1 MKCNSSLDH
10 FFLIEGSEWSCALI
24 YFRPENLMRQKDV
37 RTHTYGVRRICTHI
51 CSWSRNND
59 WTKLQLASNGPNFKH
74 DLGQLKSSKKHR
86 WTHFQASPLSQKK
99 SHEFICFSNIGL
111 IFSHSLNFIEKKK
124 EFSSKH
130 LQAAAFSMV
139 WAYAQRIFQDVL
151 TTSWHFWYCWI
162 KLWQLNVS
170 QSVAKYSRTFTH
182 IHSRT
187 SYGFTCLSSF
197 GQSKTAA
204 VQ

>member
-86 WTHFQASPLSQKK
+86 WTHFQASTLSQKK

-111 IFSHSLNFIEKKK
+111 ILAIVWILSRKKK
-124 EFSSKH
+124 SFLQNISK
-130 LQAAAFSMV
+130 LQLSRWFEHTLHPTYIPMRKNADNFMALL
-139 WAYAQRIFQDVL
+139 VL
-151 TTSWHFWYCWI
+151 
-162 KLWQLNVS
+162 LN
-170 QSVAKYSRTFTH
+170 
-182 IHSRT
+182 
-187 SYGFTCLSSF
+187 
-197 GQSKTAA
+197 
-204 VQ
+204 